1 MDGEDGTGRAMGLL
15 GGGQACMGAESGVV
29 VDCKARE
36 RYALSSDN
44 SRLYL

>member
-15 GGGQACMGAESGVV
+15 GEGRACMGAKSGAL